1 MRFRIEFQRSGGK
14 IVLEAD
20 SSDEM
25 MHQLEGIVPV
35 LDRVSVLSLPESAQ
49 TFPSV
54 SRSRLTESA
63 SDMLRRSK
71 ATSINDKIAV
81 LVYFMWKGGRAE
93 KVNIFDLKAIF
104 GEVLESPPKNFTAFM
119 NYLSSKGLVMPS
131 GKKDNVKCWSIS
143 STGLAFVEK
152 ELLGLE
158 AKSPVVES
166 KTPESPVQPAPKET
180 PKTNPSPSSGNI

>member
-1 MRFRIEFQRSGGK
+1 MRFRVEFQRSGGR

-25 MHQLEGIVPV
+25 MHQLEGVVPV
-35 LDRVSVLSLPESAQ
+35 LDKVSVLSLPESAQ
-49 TFPSV
+49 TLPSV

-81 LVYFMWKGGRAE
+81 LVYFLWKSGRAE

-152 ELLGLE
+152 ELLGIE
-158 AKSPVVES
+158 
-166 KTPESPVQPAPKET
+166 VQAPAVAPKAPEPT
-180 PKTNPSPSSGNI
+180 PQPEPKDQPKANP